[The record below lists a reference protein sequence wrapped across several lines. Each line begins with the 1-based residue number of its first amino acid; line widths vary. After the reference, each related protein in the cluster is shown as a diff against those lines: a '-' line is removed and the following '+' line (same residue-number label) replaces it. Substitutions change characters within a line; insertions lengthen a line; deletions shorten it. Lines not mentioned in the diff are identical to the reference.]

1 MLQEVVQAL
10 AWVAALSCRR
20 MRSKV
25 DQEGRAQ
32 REVAARLYAWAQGL
46 RDSHSTAGWQVD
58 RQKEAVRAFGSRAMA
73 RHDILLVLAWACL
86 RQCWGNSERIE
97 HMQRHTR
104 GLELTYR
111 AVCLPIHLLPAPPV
125 RVRFP

>member
-10 AWVAALSCRR
+10 ARVAALSCRR
-20 MRSKV
+20 MRTKV

-32 REVAARLYAWAQGL
+32 REVAVRPHAWAQGL
-46 RDSHSTAGWQVD
+46 RDSHSTAGWQED
-58 RQKEAVRAFGSRAMA
+58 RWKEAVRAFGNRAMA

-86 RQCWGNSERIE
+86 GQRWGNSERIE
-97 HMQRHTR
+97 HMRRHTR
-104 GLELTYR
+104 GLEPTYC

-125 RVRFP
+125 RVWFP